1 MELANQRQ
9 LVVKRAVAIAVLFIG
24 AAAARIF
31 WVDQTLALYGAEPF
45 YTWLSSG
52 VQISPL
58 YAGVA
63 AFLARTF
70 EFFGLNAAQSLEYG
84 SIFVYAVAGGLLV
97 APVYGIA
104 RRMSSEAVASGIGL
118 AVAFYPVSLTVL
130 PGAVAMTE
138 PLYLLLV
145 ASAWYFLLRA
155 VDENSLWLTGLGGLL
170 IGFAYLARITA
181 LPYMA
186 FALGLLLLATWRSR
200 RDRFAGSRVLASAL
214 LALIAFAAV
223 ASPYVAALYG
233 INL

>member
-9 LVVKRAVAIAVLFIG
+9 LVIKRAAAIAVLFIG

-31 WVDQTLALYGAEPF
+31 WVNQMSALYGAEPF
-45 YTWLSSG
+45 YAWLDTG
-52 VQISPL
+52 VRFSPL

-63 AFLARTF
+63 AFLARV
-70 EFFGLNAAQSLEYG
+70 FGLVGLNQAQALQFG
-84 SIFVYAVAGGLLV
+84 STLIYAVAGGLLV

-104 RRMSSEAVASGIGL
+104 RRMGNDAFASGVGL
-118 AVAFYPVSLTVL
+118 AAVFYPVSLTIL

-155 VDENSLWLTGLGGLL
+155 ADERNLWLTALGGVL
-170 IGFAYLARITA
+170 IGLAFLARTTA

-186 FALGLLLLATWRSR
+186 LALGLALFATCLLR
-200 RDRFAGSRVLASAL
+200 RDRFAGPQVATSAL
-214 LALIAFAAV
+214 LALLVFV
-223 ASPYVAALYG
+223 VVVSPYVAAVL
-233 INL
+233 